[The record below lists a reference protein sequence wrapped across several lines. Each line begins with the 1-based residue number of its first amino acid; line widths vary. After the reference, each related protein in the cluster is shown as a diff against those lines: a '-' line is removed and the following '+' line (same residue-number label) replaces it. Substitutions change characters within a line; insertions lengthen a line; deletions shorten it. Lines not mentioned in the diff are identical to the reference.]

1 MKTATE
7 ELKEALHKASLH
19 NVIKALG
26 RLTTSKRAN
35 FPPPTTTVCVLRN
48 HTVDNLVWFLQAA
61 AELRQLTIECALA
74 PFDQLMQVI
83 LDPAS
88 ILHKPQAE
96 IVILSLVL
104 EPFTN
109 HDSNFTVSELIT
121 RLSEIIQA
129 LRDNTSAILVLNT
142 FLVPVVPT
150 QGISTARNPSSLE
163 QKIRQLNEWLFSIC
177 QNDFRIFL
185 LDFNQI
191 EAQLGSVYALDWRM
205 WYAAKSILTN
215 KFLVKYAIEI
225 TKIVCALKGRSK
237 KCLVLDAD
245 NCLWGGVIGEDG
257 LEHILLNPTEYP
269 GNIYYEVQKLF
280 LALHDRGILLCI
292 CSTNNE
298 ADVWEVLEKHPHCL
312 INRRHIA
319 AWRINW
325 LAKPDNLISL
335 AAELRLDLD
344 SFVFLDDSS
353 LECGLVSQTI
363 NEVDVIQVPKHI
375 WEYPEI
381 LIKEGLFD
389 TLSDTPEDHMR
400 TQMYLSNS
408 LRAVEERKFAGAED
422 FLRTLDMIATIKLAA
437 PNQISRIAQLTQK
450 TNQFN
455 LTTHRYSEIQIE
467 KLIRSNEHEV
477 VCLTVADRFGDFGLV
492 GVAILWFDNNV
503 AEFDTLLLSCR
514 ILGRNVENVF
524 LVECINYIY
533 GRGIDR
539 VKGTYIPSLK
549 NAQTKLFYSH
559 VGFTQLPTQT
569 ATQYFELQ
577 LTQPITSPHSYIEV
591 RR

>member
-83 LDPAS
+83 LDPTS

-150 QGISTARNPSSLE
+150 QGISTARNSSSLE
-163 QKIRQLNEWLFSIC
+163 HKIRQLNEWLFSIC

-292 CSTNNE
+292 CSKNNE

-492 GVAILWFDNNV
+492 GVAILWFDNKV

-514 ILGRNVENVF
+514 ILGRNVESVF

>member
-83 LDPAS
+83 LDPTS

-150 QGISTARNPSSLE
+150 QGISTARNSSSLE
-163 QKIRQLNEWLFSIC
+163 HKIRQLNEWLFSIC

-292 CSTNNE
+292 CSKNNE

-363 NEVDVIQVPKHI
+363 NEVHVIQVPNHI

>member
-7 ELKEALHKASLH
+7 ELKEALHKASRH

-83 LDPAS
+83 LDPTS

-150 QGISTARNPSSLE
+150 QGISTARNSSSLE
-163 QKIRQLNEWLFSIC
+163 HKIRQLNEWLFSIC
-177 QNDFRIFL
+177 QDDSRTFL

-191 EAQLGSVYALDWRM
+191 EAQLGSVNALDWRM

-292 CSTNNE
+292 CSKNNE

>member
-1 MKTATE
+1 M
-7 ELKEALHKASLH
+7 
-19 NVIKALG
+19 
-26 RLTTSKRAN
+26 
-35 FPPPTTTVCVLRN
+35 
-48 HTVDNLVWFLQAA
+48 
-61 AELRQLTIECALA
+61 
-74 PFDQLMQVI
+74 
-83 LDPAS
+83 
-88 ILHKPQAE
+88 
-96 IVILSLVL
+96 
-104 EPFTN
+104 
-109 HDSNFTVSELIT
+109 
-121 RLSEIIQA
+121 
-129 LRDNTSAILVLNT
+129 
-142 FLVPVVPT
+142 
-150 QGISTARNPSSLE
+150 
-163 QKIRQLNEWLFSIC
+163 
-177 QNDFRIFL
+177 
-185 LDFNQI
+185 
-191 EAQLGSVYALDWRM
+191 
-205 WYAAKSILTN
+205 
-215 KFLVKYAIEI
+215 
-225 TKIVCALKGRSK
+225 
-237 KCLVLDAD
+237 
-245 NCLWGGVIGEDG
+245 
-257 LEHILLNPTEYP
+257 
-269 GNIYYEVQKLF
+269 
-280 LALHDRGILLCI
+280 
-292 CSTNNE
+292 
-298 ADVWEVLEKHPHCL
+298 
-312 INRRHIA
+312 
-319 AWRINW
+319 
-325 LAKPDNLISL
+325 AKPDNLISL

>member
-1 MKTATE
+1 MKTDTE

-26 RLTTSKRAN
+26 RLTSSKRAN

-83 LDPAS
+83 LDPTS

-150 QGISTARNPSSLE
+150 QGISTARNSSSLE
-163 QKIRQLNEWLFSIC
+163 HKIRQLNEWLFSIC

-269 GNIYYEVQKLF
+269 GNIYYEVQKIF
-280 LALHDRGILLCI
+280 LALYDRGILLCI
-292 CSTNNE
+292 CSKNNE

-524 LVECINYIY
+524 LVECINYIH

>member
-83 LDPAS
+83 LDPTS

-150 QGISTARNPSSLE
+150 QGISTARNSSSLE
-163 QKIRQLNEWLFSIC
+163 HKIRQLNEWLFSIC

-292 CSTNNE
+292 CSKNNE

-514 ILGRNVENVF
+514 ILGRNVESVF

-559 VGFTQLPTQT
+559 LGFTQLPTQT